1 MAVLLLFSMMGTF
14 SLFSVSC
21 GGDSET
27 TYSVVSTV
35 VSGGTISASAEK
47 VKVGDPVTFVLTA
60 QSGYG
65 LKSFT
70 INGGEVEPYVR
81 EQTDEGTVYEYTVRN
96 ALSDYTA
103 VADFAPTNI
112 VISFAG
118 DDIGDIANINAV
130 YGGVYGKLPT
140 PVCSG
145 KKFIGWADR
154 NGKIVNQSTKIVD
167 FGDITLT
174 AVWEEI
180 SQATKDALKPF
191 SATTAYFDAAAKS
204 YGVVWHT
211 STKPITPVVQYV
223 KGNVADFTD
232 ATTVDG
238 SAEEWIYGEY
248 IISAVIDGLEFSQQ
262 YTVRFG
268 DESADVWSS
277 SYTFTTR
284 KEQIDVA
291 KFFYITDTQ
300 EYRKIENRADSVK
313 LAVDD
318 TYWAQ
323 TMRDAVTR
331 FPDADFIAHG
341 GDMVNYGAATWAWR
355 EMLGSVEEY
364 LFNLPIQMTA
374 GNHEDPSY
382 NSAGYETVSKIF
394 HVDAPQDNNRRGDYY
409 SFDYGPM
416 HFIVLCSN
424 DVFED
429 NKGVLRDKQIAW
441 LRQDMEKARADSDI
455 KWVVVMMHEGPIV
468 PSYTKPTSNYHQSTL
483 GKQMIPVFDEL
494 NVDLVLYG
502 HNHYLETT
510 YPLIWD
516 ESATPLLNDGLKVK
530 RVTTT
535 TAKETYNG
543 DEVDVFVYPEGT
555 VKRGTV
561 YHETGTAGHGYNS
574 TYKLSDLQTNLT
586 KLVNYRILLSG
597 EKNCFDEVQ
606 RSMYSYI
613 EVTNNSLVVRTYGV
627 DVKGLS
633 AVNGNTGLTD
643 YGVYMDG
650 FMLRK

>member
-103 VADFAPTNI
+103 VADFARTNI

-145 KKFIGWADR
+145 KRFIGWADR

-248 IISAVIDGLEFSQQ
+248 IISAVIDGLEFSRQ

-364 LFNLPIQMTA
+364 LFNLPIQMAA

-382 NSAGYETVSKIF
+382 YSAGYETVSKIF

-441 LRQDMEKARADSDI
+441 LRQDMEKARVDSDI

-468 PSYTKPTSNYHQSTL
+468 PSYTKPTSNYHQATL

-494 NVDLVLYG
+494 NVDLILYG

-516 ESATPLLNDGLKVK
+516 ESTTPLLNDGLKVK

-535 TAKETYNG
+535 TSKETYNG
-543 DEVDVFVYPEGT
+543 DKVDVFVYPEGT

-574 TYKLSDLQTNLT
+574 TYKLSDLQANLT

-597 EKNCFDEVQ
+597 EKNCYDEKQ
-606 RSMYSYI
+606 RTMYSYI

-650 FMLRK
+650 FMLKK